1 MLGLL
6 FIYFIGKYFYSL
18 AREFNKNKWVFAI
31 LGIVSY
37 YAGAII
43 MGFVL
48 GFISIYLDDISWM
61 EDQWWINMLSIPVG
75 IFSTWLLYKFLKN
88 SWEKEL
94 KDSEL
99 TLYDFSEDA
108 K

>member
-6 FIYFIGKYFYSL
+6 FIYFIGKYFYCL

-43 MGFVL
+43 MGFVI

-61 EDQWWINMLSIPVG
+61 EDQWWINMLSLPVG

-88 SWEKEL
+88 PWEKEL

-99 TLYDFSEDA
+99 TLADFSEDA